1 MASNT
6 SESFARSELSGQLR
20 YRWPLTKHPL
30 QVLVSEKV
38 LMSGLLLHVAAS
50 SRVAS
55 DRVPHHALLAL
66 ILDQLHGFE
75 EL

>member
-1 MASNT
+1 
-6 SESFARSELSGQLR
+6 
-20 YRWPLTKHPL
+20 
-30 QVLVSEKV
+30 
-38 LMSGLLLHVAAS
+38 MSGLLLHVAAS

-66 ILDQLHGFE
+66 ILDQLHVFE